1 MNVGGGG
8 GMDVIQ
14 RYQDLHWEDMEH
26 GLMKEKSRMQDNNP
40 QIQ

>member
-8 GMDVIQ
+8 HGRNTAVPGSA
-14 RYQDLHWEDMEH
+14 LGDMEH